1 MANKI
6 TGAVASIGES
16 GNLVTDISH
25 EQVLEVPRDE
35 SVSIKF
41 GDHETFGLFPTDHE
55 EPDATMVASLG
66 SSGFVEIEIVGIPL
80 ADMLGIRVDE
90 KVVIKW

>member
-6 TGAVASIGES
+6 TGTVASIGES
-16 GNLVTDISH
+16 GNLITSISH
-25 EQVLEVPRDE
+25 DQVAEAPRNE

-41 GDHETFGLFPTDHE
+41 SDHETYGLFAAEHE
-55 EPDATMVASLG
+55 EPDATMVACLG

-80 ADMLGIRVDE
+80 AEMLGIRVGE